1 VPIDQ
6 SRQYQPAAM
15 IERISG
21 RRWRALAN
29 RRDDLTA
36 HRDIAI
42 AQHAIGADKIA
53 DDHAVKCI

>member
-1 VPIDQ
+1 
-6 SRQYQPAAM
+6 M